1 MSIVQIQGASLRPT
15 STMRQSIH
23 LAPRRLHWTFSDL
36 PAAPVENSPELSAFL
51 LSISWFVVAFEDVGI
66 PVVRSALPKLAD
78 HPALAREAQIFV
90 AQEALHSQGH
100 ELFNRA
106 LVAQHG
112 YDTTVLDREGRRYME
127 TLLDGGEQEQLAMV
141 AVLEHVIF
149 SVAEWYET
157 AFDLHT
163 KVDPQFHRLL
173 LWHCMEEMEHTA
185 VVHDMYEH
193 IYGTGAAAYRTRIAT
208 LVSGIRSAVRT
219 LMRMWRA
226 LLPQV
231 AARQGRTPAKA
242 RAWAGFVR
250 ESAPYLGE
258 LLTIFKPAYSPWS
271 RELEPGLL
279 PQLRKLLQLPNEGQ
293 WQELVVT
300 AVEQVAQDVRR
311 YELRATQGWALA
323 PWEAG
328 AHVDVEVDGGV
339 VRQYSLCGNPQE
351 QDRYCIAVRQDAV
364 GRGGSLRLH
373 AEVKVGSRLRVGLPR
388 NNFALDLHSEGEVVL
403 LAGGIGVTP
412 LLSMA
417 WALHESNRP
426 FKLHL
431 CARDAGNLPF
441 AGEFATWP
449 FAARVQPFL
458 SVHVGQVD
466 LQMLLGAWDPQHPR
480 QLYICGP
487 AGFMDAAVEVARA
500 AGWPQGAVHLE
511 RFSASAVGP
520 QPGDQPFTVQLVR
533 SGAVLQVQAG
543 ESLLE
548 AMESAGLNPPSA
560 CREGLCGACL
570 CSVVEG
576 EVEHRDA
583 VLSAEEQLAGKRM
596 ATCVS
601 RARGTSLSIDF

>member
-1 MSIVQIQGASLRPT
+1 MSLVQIRNASLRPT
-15 STMRQSIH
+15 STMLQNIH
-23 LAPRRLHWTFSDL
+23 LAPRRLHWDFSAL
-36 PAAPVENSPELSAFL
+36 PAVPVAGNSELSAFL
-51 LSISWFVVAFEDVGI
+51 LAVSWFVVAFEDVGI
-66 PVVRSALPKLAD
+66 PVVRTALSKLTE
-78 HPALAREAQIFV
+78 HPALAREAQVFV
-90 AQEALHSQGH
+90 AQEALHSQAH
-100 ELFNRA
+100 EQFNRA

-112 YDTTVLDREGRRYME
+112 YDTLALEREGKRFID
-127 TLLDGGEQEQLAMV
+127 TLLNSSEQEQIAMV

-157 AFDLHT
+157 AHDLHPQ
-163 KVDPQFHRLL
+163 VDPAFHRLL
-173 LWHCMEEMEHTA
+173 LWHCMEETEHTA

-193 IYGTGAAAYRTRIAT
+193 IYGSGTAAYRIRIAT
-208 LVSGIRSAVRT
+208 LGRGMRAAVRT

-231 AARQGRTPAKA
+231 CQRLGQKPART
-242 RAWAGFVR
+242 RAWASFMR

-258 LLTIFKPAYSPWS
+258 MLTIFKPAFSPWA
-271 RELEPGLL
+271 RTLEPGLL
-279 PQLRKLLQLPNEGQ
+279 PELRQKLQLSNAGQ
-293 WQELVVT
+293 WQELRVT
-300 AVEQVAQDVRR
+300 RIEQVAKDVRLF
-311 YELRATQGWALA
+311 ELRTENGAALA

-328 AHVDVEVDGGV
+328 SHLDVEVDGGV
-339 VRQYSLCGNPQE
+339 VRQYSLCGNPQDV
-351 QDRYCIAVRQDAV
+351 QRYCIAVRQDAV

-388 NNFALDLHSEGEVVL
+388 NNFALDLQADGEVVL

-431 CARDAGNLPF
+431 CARDAEHLPF
-441 AGEFATWP
+441 AGEFADWP
-449 FAARVQPFL
+449 FAASVQPFL
-458 SVHVGQVD
+458 SSHVGQID
-466 LQMLLGAWDPQHPR
+466 MQMLLGPWNAQQPR

-487 AGFMDAAVEVARA
+487 AGFMEAAATVARA
-500 AGWPQGAVHLE
+500 AGWPDSAVHLE

-520 QPGDQPFTVQLVR
+520 QPGDRPFTVRLLR
-533 SGAVLQVQAG
+533 SGSDLQVQAG
-543 ESLLE
+543 QSMLE
-548 AMESAGLNPPSA
+548 AMEAAGLNPPSA

-570 CSVVEG
+570 CNVVEG

-583 VLSAEEQLAGKRM
+583 ILSAEEQLAGKRI

-601 RARGTSLSIDF
+601 RARGETLSIDC